1 MQFHFYDDDTQL
13 NISFSTKN
21 DMELTK
27 NNWGMPVR
35 HWEMDV
41 HQQTKTKQ
49 RQDRD
54 SLLILEV
61 WSLPAL
67 HFGTDIIKASPHAR
81 NIGTILDTTMSMVPR
96 VNNVCKSAF
105 YHPRTMSRIRKY
117 LSTQTTEILIHVF
130 VTSKSTTAILYHII
144 SLKNVIEKHQS
155 VQNAAARLITRSRKC
170 DHIPPISSSIFS
182 GYLFLDELNSR
193 FYYLPLSALHQ
204 QSPT

>member
-1 MQFHFYDDDTQL
+1 
-13 NISFSTKN
+13 
-21 DMELTK
+21 
-27 NNWGMPVR
+27 
-35 HWEMDV
+35 
-41 HQQTKTKQ
+41 
-49 RQDRD
+49 
-54 SLLILEV
+54 
-61 WSLPAL
+61 
-67 HFGTDIIKASPHAR
+67 
-81 NIGTILDTTMSMVPR
+81 MVPR

-105 YHPRTMSRIRKY
+105 YHLRTMSRIRKY

-182 GYLFLDELNSR
+182 GYLFLNELNSR